1 MTSSHYHASVD
12 NFLPLPLLLHSLP
25 ITYIFNSMLNN
36 VTLESHYPPPQKP
49 PSLLHSSLL
58 SFPHLSLL
66 TFLTPSL
73 NTPSFPYVQIVDL
86 SLILKDNAPSKTVNP
101 DDEFADNLWD
111 SEEQKADQEEED
123 PFWK

>member
-1 MTSSHYHASVD
+1 
-12 NFLPLPLLLHSLP
+12 
-25 ITYIFNSMLNN
+25 
-36 VTLESHYPPPQKP
+36 
-49 PSLLHSSLL
+49 
-58 SFPHLSLL
+58 
-66 TFLTPSL
+66 
-73 NTPSFPYVQIVDL
+73 VDL